1 MITVTFRPG
10 THPDPEVLRKV
21 VRDTDFTPTD
31 IRFWIQGTIERRP
44 AQDPADLAALVLVS
58 AGSGQRFA
66 LTPAEDEDGSAAL
79 DALSKATTNTVT
91 VWGTVTKQ
99 EGVAELILHV
109 EGHSLEGR

>member
-10 THPDPEVLRKV
+10 THPDPEALRKV

-66 LTPAEDEDGSAAL
+66 LTPAQDGSAAL
-79 DALSKATTNTVT
+79 EALSKATANAVT
-91 VWGTVTKQ
+91 VGGTVTKQ

-109 EGHSLEGR
+109 EGHGLEGP

>member
-10 THPDPEVLRKV
+10 THPDPEALRKV

-66 LTPAEDEDGSAAL
+66 LTPAQDGSAAL
-79 DALSKATTNTVT
+79 EALLKATTNTVT

-109 EGHSLEGR
+109 EGHGLEGP

>member
-10 THPDPEVLRKV
+10 THPDPEALRKV

-44 AQDPADLAALVLVS
+44 SQDPADLAALVLVS

-66 LTPAEDEDGSAAL
+66 LTLAQDGSAAL
-79 DALSKATTNTVT
+79 DALSKATPNTVT

-99 EGVAELILHV
+99 DGVAELILHV
-109 EGHSLEGR
+109 EGHNLEGR

>member
-10 THPDPEVLRKV
+10 THPDPEALRKV

-31 IRFWIQGTIERRP
+31 VRFWIQGTIERRP

-66 LTPAEDEDGSAAL
+66 LTPAQNGSAAL
-79 DALSKATTNTVT
+79 DALSKATTNTVR

-109 EGHSLEGR
+109 EGHSLEGP

>member
-10 THPDPEVLRKV
+10 THPDSEALRKV

-31 IRFWIQGTIERRP
+31 VRFWIQGTIERRP

-66 LTPAEDEDGSAAL
+66 LTPAQDGSAAL
-79 DALSKATTNTVT
+79 EALLKATTNTVT

-109 EGHSLEGR
+109 EGHSLEGP